1 MKDFN
6 VVEKKADIFE
16 LEQSIMQCWNV
27 VDDIKLVTQQVYDRP
42 KPLTEDELGNILIG
56 LESLYQIKFEKCF
69 NEFEAICREY
79 HKYRKVYEAVERTK
93 DDGK

>member
-1 MKDFN
+1 MKDFS